1 MYGKVLVVQSILY
14 WLIYAIIW
22 GPTVGFTQS
31 LGHIAS
37 WDVVLLTAI
46 YSLYWIVARGR
57 PRSTPVLLATDVV
70 GSLAIG
76 IDNVFLMLGDL
87 GTISGVF
94 ENLIGFICILLL
106 RSLIVPSTVKRTLLC
121 GLLMCG
127 PTILGVAF
135 GRHRFDDQSLSWIT
149 MMGFSINWSVI
160 ALIFSGVASATLY
173 GLRREV
179 RDARRLGQYTL
190 GEKLGEGG
198 MGVVYRASHAMLRR
212 PTAIKLLADGGDAS
226 LARFEQEVHLL
237 AGLNHPNIVTVHD
250 YGRTADGS
258 FYYAMEL
265 LDGMDLEKL
274 VAADGPQPP
283 ERVIHI
289 VRQVARG
296 LHEAH
301 DVGLVHRDIKPA
313 NVFLCRRWGEPDA
326 VKVLDFGLAKNNADP
341 RTSLTGHNV
350 VLGTP
355 LYISPEAL
363 KGAALVDARSDI
375 YSLGAVAYY
384 MLTAEPVFTGS
395 SAVEVCAQ
403 HLHSAPVV
411 PSERL
416 GRAVPADLEAIV
428 LRCLAKSPADRYPT
442 AAELERALAA
452 CAAADEWSA
461 DRARA
466 WWKLRGGAPTPARED
481 DGGGRTVEIDPAARG
496 AAIDYAARRCPSPST
511 GIAEALAGHAARA
524 CQHRPRSCGS
534 CRTPASERAQP
545 GLVRQRRSV
554 QPASN
559 RVSSSANWSQAG
571 SPGRSMWLQLSSAT
585 KRAPAIPPA
594 SSRPSLNGTTA
605 SPRAAAPGSAPR
617 AVPALRARRSR
628 RARRGCGRRCRGSRS
643 GAVAR

>member
-1 MYGKVLVVQSILY
+1 VY

-22 GPTVGFTQS
+22 GPTVGFARS
-31 LGHIAS
+31 LGHLAS
-37 WDVVLLTAI
+37 WDVILLTVI
-46 YSLYWIVARGR
+46 YSLFWIVARGR
-57 PRSTPVLLATDVV
+57 PRSTPVLLATDVG

-94 ENLIGFICILLL
+94 ENLIGFICILLW
-106 RSLIVPSTVKRTLLC
+106 RALIVPSTVKRTLLC

-127 PTILGVAF
+127 PTILGVAW
-135 GRHRFDDQSLSWIT
+135 GTHRFDDQTLSWIT
-149 MMGFSINWSVI
+149 MLGFSINWSLI
-160 ALIFSGVASATLY
+160 ALIFSAFASATLY

-212 PTAIKLLADGGDAS
+212 PTAIKLLSDRGDANLS
-226 LARFEQEVHLL
+226 RFEQEVQVL

-274 VAADGPQPP
+274 VATDGPQPP

-296 LHEAH
+296 LREAH
-301 DVGLVHRDIKPA
+301 EVGLVHRDIKPA
-313 NVFLCRRWGEPDA
+313 NVFVCRRWGEPDA

-341 RTSLTGHNV
+341 TSVTGHNV

-363 KGAALVDARSDI
+363 KGAVVDACSDI

-384 MLTAEPVFTGS
+384 MLTGEPVFSGG
-395 SAVEVCAQ
+395 SAVEVCAR
-403 HLHSAPVV
+403 HLHAAPVV

-416 GRAVPADLEAIV
+416 GSAVPADLEALV

-452 CAAADEWSA
+452 CADAGEWSA

-466 WWKLRGGAPTPARED
+466 WWQLRGGAPSPALAD
-481 DGGGRTVEIDPAARG
+481 DGRGRTVEIDPG
-496 AAIDYAARRCPSPST
+496 TRR
-511 GIAEALAGHAARA
+511 A
-524 CQHRPRSCGS
+524 
-534 CRTPASERAQP
+534 
-545 GLVRQRRSV
+545 
-554 QPASN
+554 
-559 RVSSSANWSQAG
+559 
-571 SPGRSMWLQLSSAT
+571 
-585 KRAPAIPPA
+585 
-594 SSRPSLNGTTA
+594 
-605 SPRAAAPGSAPR
+605 
-617 AVPALRARRSR
+617 ALRAASAAPI
-628 RARRGCGRRCRGSRS
+628 ARRR
-643 GAVAR
+643 V

>member
-1 MYGKVLVVQSILY
+1 MRATFAPGGSGGLESDPALEASAAGGHTLLQRRLSLYGKVLVAQSIVY

-22 GPTVGFTQS
+22 GPTVGFARS
-31 LGHIAS
+31 LGHLAS
-37 WDVVLLTAI
+37 WDVILLTGL
-46 YSLYWIVARGR
+46 YSLYWLVARGR
-57 PRSTPVLLATDVV
+57 ARSASVLVATDVF

-76 IDNVFLMLGDL
+76 INNVFLMLGDL

-106 RSLIVPSTVKRTLLC
+106 RALIVPSTIKRTLLC

-127 PTILGVAF
+127 PTILGVVY
-135 GRHRFDDQSLSWIT
+135 GRHRFDDQALSWMT
-149 MMGFSINWSVI
+149 MVGFSVNWSVI
-160 ALIFSGVASATLY
+160 ALIFSCVASATLY

-212 PTAIKLLADGGDAS
+212 PTAIKLLSDGSDTS
-226 LARFEQEVHLL
+226 LARFEQEVRLL

-250 YGRTADGS
+250 YGRTAGGS

-301 DVGLVHRDIKPA
+301 EVGLVHRDIKPA

-326 VKVLDFGLAKNNADP
+326 VKVLDFGLAKSNADP
-341 RTSLTGHNV
+341 PAAVTGHNV

-363 KGAALVDARSDI
+363 KGADVVDVRTDI

-384 MLTAEPVFTGS
+384 MLTAEPVFTGN
-395 SAVEVCAQ
+395 SAVEVFVQ

-428 LRCLAKSPADRYPT
+428 LRCLAKSPGDRYPT
-442 AAELERALAA
+442 AAELERALST
-452 CAAADEWSA
+452 CASAGEWTA
-461 DRARA
+461 DRARS
-466 WWKLRGGAPTPARED
+466 WWELRGAAPTPARG
-481 DGGGRTVEIDPAARG
+481 DGSWGLTVEIDPG
-496 AAIDYAARRCPSPST
+496 T
-511 GIAEALAGHAARA
+511 
-524 CQHRPRSCGS
+524 
-534 CRTPASERAQP
+534 
-545 GLVRQRRSV
+545 RQ
-554 QPASN
+554 A
-559 RVSSSANWSQAG
+559 
-571 SPGRSMWLQLSSAT
+571 
-585 KRAPAIPPA
+585 
-594 SSRPSLNGTTA
+594 
-605 SPRAAAPGSAPR
+605 
-617 AVPALRARRSR
+617 ALRAAPRLRP
-628 RARRGCGRRCRGSRS
+628 
-643 GAVAR
+643 

>member
-1 MYGKVLVVQSILY
+1 MSDPALEPSDVGGHTLLQRRLSLFGKVLVVQSIIY

-22 GPTVGFTQS
+22 GPTVGFAQS
-31 LGHIAS
+31 LGHLAS

-46 YSLYWIVARGR
+46 YSLYWIAARGR
-57 PRSTPVLLATDVV
+57 PRSAPFLLAVDVI

-94 ENLIGFICILLL
+94 ENLIGFISILFF
-106 RSLIVPSTVKRTLLC
+106 RSLIVPSTIKRTLLC

-127 PTILGVAF
+127 PTILGVAL
-135 GRHRFDDQSLSWIT
+135 GPHRFDDQSLSWIT
-149 MMGFSINWSVI
+149 VVGFSINWSFI
-160 ALIFSGVASATLY
+160 ALIFSGVGSAVLY
-173 GLRREV
+173 GLRRDV

-250 YGRTADGS
+250 YGRTAEGS

-274 VAADGPQPP
+274 VATDGPQPP

-289 VRQVARG
+289 VRQAARG
-296 LHEAH
+296 LHQAH
-301 DVGLVHRDIKPA
+301 EVGLVHRDIKPA
-313 NVFLCRRWGEPDA
+313 NVFVCRFWGEPDA
-326 VKVLDFGLAKNNADP
+326 VKVLDFGLAKNNADQ
-341 RTSLTGHNV
+341 RTSVTAHDA

-363 KGAALVDARSDI
+363 KSTALVDVRSDI
-375 YSLGAVAYY
+375 YSLGAVAYT
-384 MLTAEPVFTGS
+384 MLTAEPVFGGGS
-395 SAVEVCAQ
+395 IVEVCAQ
-403 HLHSAPVV
+403 HLHSAPVA

-428 LRCLAKSPADRYPT
+428 LRCLSKSPSDRYPT

-452 CAAADEWSA
+452 CADAAEWSA

-466 WWKLRGGAPTPARED
+466 WWKLRGDAPTPPRED
-481 DGGGRTVEIDPAARG
+481 DGHGRTVEIDPG
-496 AAIDYAARRCPSPST
+496 T
-511 GIAEALAGHAARA
+511 
-524 CQHRPRSCGS
+524 
-534 CRTPASERAQP
+534 
-545 GLVRQRRSV
+545 RQ
-554 QPASN
+554 
-559 RVSSSANWSQAG
+559 
-571 SPGRSMWLQLSSAT
+571 T
-585 KRAPAIPPA
+585 
-594 SSRPSLNGTTA
+594 
-605 SPRAAAPGSAPR
+605 
-617 AVPALRARRSR
+617 ALRAAPALPV
-628 RARRGCGRRCRGSRS
+628 ARRE
-643 GAVAR
+643 

>member
-1 MYGKVLVVQSILY
+1 MRATFARDGSGGQPSDPALEPSEVGGHTLLQRRLSLFGKALVAQSILY
-14 WLIYAIIW
+14 WLIYAGIW
-22 GPTVGFTQS
+22 GPSVGFARS
-31 LGHIAS
+31 LGHLAS

-46 YSLYWIVARGR
+46 YSLYWVVARGR
-57 PRSTPVLLATDVV
+57 ARPTRVLLATDVL

-94 ENLIGFICILLL
+94 ENLIGFICILLF
-106 RSLIVPSTVKRTLLC
+106 RALIIPSTIKRTLLC

-127 PTILGVAF
+127 PTILGVMF

-149 MMGFSINWSVI
+149 MVGFSVNWSLI
-160 ALIFSGVASATLY
+160 ALIFSAVASATLY

-198 MGVVYRASHAMLRR
+198 MGVVYRARHAMLRR
-212 PTAIKLLADGGDAS
+212 PTAIKLLRDGGDAS
-226 LARFEQEVHLL
+226 LARFEQEVQLL

-250 YGRTADGS
+250 YGRTAGGS

-283 ERVIHI
+283 ERVIHL
-289 VRQVARG
+289 VRQAARG
-296 LHEAH
+296 LQEAH

-313 NVFLCRRWGEPDA
+313 NVFVCRWWGEPDA

-341 RTSLTGHNV
+341 PTQVTGHNV

-363 KGAALVDARSDI
+363 KGAALVDVRSDI
-375 YSLGAVAYY
+375 YSLGAVAYH
-384 MLTAEPVFTGS
+384 MLTAEPVFAGR

-403 HLHSAPVV
+403 HLHSAPVA

-428 LRCLAKSPADRYPT
+428 LRCLAKSPADRYAT

-452 CAAADEWSA
+452 CTAAAEWSA

-466 WWKLRGGAPTPARED
+466 WWLRAGAPTPARED
-481 DGGGRTVEIDPAARG
+481 DGGGRTVEIDPG
-496 AAIDYAARRCPSPST
+496 T
-511 GIAEALAGHAARA
+511 
-524 CQHRPRSCGS
+524 
-534 CRTPASERAQP
+534 
-545 GLVRQRRSV
+545 RQ
-554 QPASN
+554 A
-559 RVSSSANWSQAG
+559 
-571 SPGRSMWLQLSSAT
+571 
-585 KRAPAIPPA
+585 
-594 SSRPSLNGTTA
+594 
-605 SPRAAAPGSAPR
+605 
-617 AVPALRARRSR
+617 ALRAAPALPI
-628 RARRGCGRRCRGSRS
+628 ARRRE
-643 GAVAR
+643 

>member
-1 MYGKVLVVQSILY
+1 MRATFAPGGGGGLESDPALEPSEVGGHTLLQRRLSLYGKVLVAQSILY
-14 WLIYAIIW
+14 WLIYALIW
-22 GPTVGFTQS
+22 GPTVGFKES

-37 WDVVLLTAI
+37 WDIALLTAI
-46 YSLYWIVARGR
+46 YSLYWIAARGT
-57 PRSTPVLLATDVV
+57 PRSAPVLLAIDV
-70 GSLAIG
+70 GGALAVG

-106 RSLIVPSTVKRTLLC
+106 RALIVPSTVRRTLLC

-135 GRHRFDDQSLSWIT
+135 GRHRFDHEALSWIT

-179 RDARRLGQYTL
+179 RDARRLGQYIL

-212 PTAIKLLADGGDAS
+212 PTAIKLLLADGGDAS
-226 LARFEQEVHLL
+226 LARFEQEVHVL

-250 YGRTADGS
+250 YGRTAAGS

-265 LDGMDLEKL
+265 LDGMDLERL
-274 VAADGPQPP
+274 VAEGGPQPP

-289 VRQVARG
+289 VRQAARG

-341 RTSLTGHNV
+341 RTSVTARDV

-363 KGAALVDARSDI
+363 RSATLVDARSDI
-375 YSLGAVAYY
+375 YSLGAVAYF
-384 MLTAEPVFTGS
+384 MLTGDPVFTGS
-395 SAVEVCAQ
+395 SIVEVCVQ
-403 HLHSAPVV
+403 HMHSAPVP

-428 LRCLAKSPADRYPT
+428 LRCLAKSSADRYSS
-442 AAELERALAA
+442 AAELEHALAA
-452 CAAADEWSA
+452 CATADEWSA

-466 WWKLRGGAPTPARED
+466 WWQLHGGTPPPVREV
-481 DGGGRTVEIDPAARG
+481 DGRGRTVEIDPAM
-496 AAIDYAARRCPSPST
+496 RR
-511 GIAEALAGHAARA
+511 
-524 CQHRPRSCGS
+524 
-534 CRTPASERAQP
+534 
-545 GLVRQRRSV
+545 
-554 QPASN
+554 
-559 RVSSSANWSQAG
+559 
-571 SPGRSMWLQLSSAT
+571 
-585 KRAPAIPPA
+585 
-594 SSRPSLNGTTA
+594 
-605 SPRAAAPGSAPR
+605 
-617 AVPALRARRSR
+617 
-628 RARRGCGRRCRGSRS
+628 
-643 GAVAR
+643 

>member
-1 MYGKVLVVQSILY
+1 VD
-14 WLIYAIIW
+14 
-22 GPTVGFTQS
+22 
-31 LGHIAS
+31 IA
-37 WDVVLLTAI
+37 
-46 YSLYWIVARGR
+46 
-57 PRSTPVLLATDVV
+57 

-76 IDNVFLMLGDL
+76 VDNVFLMLGDL

-127 PTILGVAF
+127 PTILGVAL
-135 GRHRFDDQSLSWIT
+135 GSHRFDHQALSWIT
-149 MMGFSINWSVI
+149 MVGFSINWSVI
-160 ALIFSGVASATLY
+160 ALIFSCVASATLY

-237 AGLNHPNIVTVHD
+237 AGLSHPNIVTVHD

-274 VAADGPQPP
+274 VAADGPQSP

-326 VKVLDFGLAKNNADP
+326 VKVLDCGLAKNKADP
-341 RTSLTGHNV
+341 RTSLSAHNV

-363 KGAALVDARSDI
+363 NGTATIDARSDI

-384 MLTAEPVFTGS
+384 MLTAEPVFIGS
-395 SAVEVCAQ
+395 SIFEVCLQ
-403 HLHSAPVV
+403 HLTSAPVV

-416 GRAVPADLEAIV
+416 GRTVPADLEAIV
-428 LRCLAKSPADRYPT
+428 LRCLAKSTADRYSD

-452 CAAADEWSA
+452 CAAADDWSA
-461 DRARA
+461 ARA
-466 WWKLRGGAPTPARED
+466 QAWWQLRGDAPTPEGDRT
-481 DGGGRTVEIDPAARG
+481 GRTVKIDP
-496 AAIDYAARRCPSPST
+496 T
-511 GIAEALAGHAARA
+511 
-524 CQHRPRSCGS
+524 
-534 CRTPASERAQP
+534 T
-545 GLVRQRRSV
+545 RQ
-554 QPASN
+554 A
-559 RVSSSANWSQAG
+559 
-571 SPGRSMWLQLSSAT
+571 
-585 KRAPAIPPA
+585 
-594 SSRPSLNGTTA
+594 
-605 SPRAAAPGSAPR
+605 
-617 AVPALRARRSR
+617 ALRAHIEQK
-628 RARRGCGRRCRGSRS
+628 
-643 GAVAR
+643 

>member
-1 MYGKVLVVQSILY
+1 MFAPGGSGGLESDPALEPNEPGGHTLLQRRLALYGKVLVVQSVLY
-14 WLIYAIIW
+14 WLVYAIIW
-22 GPTVGFTQS
+22 GPSVGFSRS

-46 YSLYWIVARGR
+46 YSLYWIIAGGR
-57 PRSTPVLLATDVV
+57 QRSVSVLLVTDVG

-121 GLLMCG
+121 GVLMSG
-127 PTILGVAF
+127 PTILGVVF
-135 GRHRFDDQSLSWIT
+135 GGHRFEDQSLSWIT
-149 MMGFSINWSVI
+149 MLGFSINWSVI
-160 ALIFSGVASATLY
+160 ALIFSAVASAVLY

-226 LARFEQEVHLL
+226 LARFEQEVQLL
-237 AGLNHPNIVTVHD
+237 ARLNHPNIVTVHD
-250 YGRTADGS
+250 YGRTAGGS
-258 FYYAMEL
+258 FYYAKEL

-274 VAADGPQPP
+274 VAADGPQPA

-296 LHEAH
+296 LREAH
-301 DVGLVHRDIKPA
+301 EVGLVHRDIKPA

-341 RTSLTGHNV
+341 RTSVTGRDV

-355 LYISPEAL
+355 LYISPEAMTN
-363 KGAALVDARSDI
+363 AALVDLRSDI

-384 MLTAEPVFTGS
+384 MLTAQPVFTGGS
-395 SAVEVCAQ
+395 VVEVCAR
-403 HLHSAPVV
+403 HLLEAPIA

-428 LRCLAKSPADRYPT
+428 LCCLAKASAERYSS
-442 AAELERALAA
+442 AAVLERALAA
-452 CAAADEWSA
+452 CAAADEWRP

-466 WWKLRGGAPTPARED
+466 WWQLHGSAPAPARED
-481 DGGGRTVEIDPAARG
+481 DGRGRTVEIDPGTRQVALPAAP
-496 AAIDYAARRCPSPST
+496 ALPSARRP
-511 GIAEALAGHAARA
+511 E
-524 CQHRPRSCGS
+524 
-534 CRTPASERAQP
+534 
-545 GLVRQRRSV
+545 
-554 QPASN
+554 
-559 RVSSSANWSQAG
+559 
-571 SPGRSMWLQLSSAT
+571 
-585 KRAPAIPPA
+585 
-594 SSRPSLNGTTA
+594 
-605 SPRAAAPGSAPR
+605 
-617 AVPALRARRSR
+617 
-628 RARRGCGRRCRGSRS
+628 
-643 GAVAR
+643 